1 MWSVV
6 LFFFRYIYVI
16 NDPVKHAVASA
27 AASAAD
33 DDIDD
38 DIDDDSVECLME
50 FDTTTDNETA
60 IIIISCRPLL
70 GTRQRDCAPCL

>member
-33 DDIDD
+33 DGPGP
-38 DIDDDSVECLME
+38 DSVECLME
-50 FDTTTDNETA
+50 FDTTT
-60 IIIISCRPLL
+60 ILQIMRL
-70 GTRQRDCAPCL
+70 Q